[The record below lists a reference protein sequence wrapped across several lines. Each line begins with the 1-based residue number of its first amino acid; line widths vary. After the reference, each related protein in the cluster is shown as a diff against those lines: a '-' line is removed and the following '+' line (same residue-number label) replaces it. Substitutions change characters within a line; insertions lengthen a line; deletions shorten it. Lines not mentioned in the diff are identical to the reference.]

1 MKKIKVMT
9 IFGTRPEAI
18 KMAPLVKE
26 LEKNSDRIESIVCVT
41 AQHREMLDQVLKIFD
56 IKPDYDLDIMHE
68 RQTLVNIATR
78 ALEGLDEIMKEVKPD
93 VVLVHGDTSTTF
105 AGSLAAYYNQIL
117 LGHVEAGL
125 RTYDKY
131 FPFPEEI
138 NRRITGVI
146 ADMHFAPTKRNEN
159 NLLSENTPKENIYVT
174 GNTVIDALKTTVKD
188 DYEFSDEGLKT
199 LNWDTKKVIVM
210 TAHRRENL
218 GEPLKNICRAVLRI
232 VNDFDDVEV
241 VYPVHL
247 NPAVREVVFDIL
259 GNHDRIKLID
269 PVNADELHNAIKR
282 GYLVLTDSGGL
293 QEEAPSLG
301 KPVLVLRN
309 ETERP
314 EAVDAGTVN
323 IAGVNE
329 DNIYNMTK
337 ELIENV
343 NEYEKMAHAVNPYG
357 DGHASERIVKA
368 IIERFDK

>member
-1 MKKIKVMT
+1 M
-9 IFGTRPEAI
+9 
-18 KMAPLVKE
+18 
-26 LEKNSDRIESIVCVT
+26 RIC
-41 AQHREMLDQVLKIFD
+41 
-56 IKPDYDLDIMHE
+56 
-68 RQTLVNIATR
+68 
-78 ALEGLDEIMKEVKPD
+78 
-93 VVLVHGDTSTTF
+93 
-105 AGSLAAYYNQIL
+105 
-117 LGHVEAGL
+117 
-125 RTYDKY
+125 
-131 FPFPEEI
+131 
-138 NRRITGVI
+138 
-146 ADMHFAPTKRNEN
+146 
-159 NLLSENTPKENIYVT
+159 
-174 GNTVIDALKTTVKD
+174 
-188 DYEFSDEGLKT
+188 
-199 LNWDTKKVIVM
+199 
-210 TAHRRENL
+210 
-218 GEPLKNICRAVLRI
+218 EPLKNICRAVLRI

-314 EAVDAGTVN
+314 EAVDAGTVK